1 MSGEFQVSRPSGAPE
16 KFTGFLI
23 TQNLTYKRRA
33 IRLSLTQG
41 IIFLIVI
48 LNTN

>member
-1 MSGEFQVSRPSGAPE
+1 MSGEFQVFRPSGAPE
-16 KFTGFLI
+16 KFTVILV
-23 TQNLTYKRRA
+23 TPNLTYKRRA

-41 IIFLIVI
+41 IIFVIVI